1 MSNDWVDVHAH
12 FTPPT
17 TPEER
22 QARWQAMREEC
33 FTLPA
38 PYHWSLQD
46 TLRAMDRDGIAMQL
60 LSNIPKDHTALLASN
75 DYGARLVR
83 EHPSRFGLLAA
94 VPTDDA
100 DAALAEIERAC
111 TQLDADGFAV
121 TTTYN
126 GVSLGDPSLDPVWT
140 ELDRLGAT
148 MFIHPDA
155 YAPGSMGRPSPL
167 IEVAFD
173 TARTITDLV
182 YRGHFRR
189 FANLTHIVAHCGGA
203 LPSLAGR
210 LELLGGEAWVPNPQG
225 LTPADI
231 AEQLGRLYVDTAATA
246 TDHTLAAALLM
257 TGPEHI
263 VYGSDSGVP
272 CSTERTGRA
281 NLEALRASA
290 VLDRAQIDA
299 VGQAAFR
306 LFPSALARHEQAGAT
321 SARHERPGDQTGK
334 GAACAR

>member
-1 MSNDWVDVHAH
+1 MNVPNDWVDVHAH

-22 QARWQAMREEC
+22 RARWQAMREEC

-38 PYHWSLQD
+38 PYHWSLEE

-60 LSNIPKDHTALLASN
+60 LSNIPKDHAALAASN
-75 DYGARLVR
+75 DYGAWLVR

-94 VPTDDA
+94 VPTDDP
-100 DAALAEIERAC
+100 DAALAEIERAR
-111 TQLDADGFAV
+111 TQLGADGFAV
-121 TTTYN
+121 TTVYN
-126 GVSLGDPSLDPVWT
+126 GVPLGDPSLDAVWA

-148 MFIHPDA
+148 VFIHPDA

-182 YRGHFRR
+182 YRAHFRR
-189 FANLTHIVAHCGGA
+189 FPHLTHVVAHCGGA
-203 LPSLAGR
+203 LPALSGR
-210 LELLGGEAWVPNPQG
+210 LGLLGGEAWVPNPEG

-231 AEQLGRLYVDTAATA
+231 TGQLGRLYLDTAATA

-272 CSTERTGRA
+272 CSTDRTIRA
-281 NLEALRASA
+281 NLEALLDSQ

-299 VGQAAFR
+299 VGRAAFR
-306 LFPSALARHEQAGAT
+306 LFPSARARHDQARAAT
-321 SARHERPGDQTGK
+321 TRHDRPGGT
-334 GAACAR
+334 ATCAR